1 MVSNCCSFFLAEF
14 EKIIE
19 EADYFMGMDEW
30 NKNFS
35 VYGGWRIDTYYII
48 VMMCTKILI
57 LLGLL
62 VLVLTEGQSIKVEG
76 TRAGGFTEVSL

>member
-1 MVSNCCSFFLAEF
+1 MVSNCCSFFLAEI
-14 EKIIE
+14 EKAIGE
-19 EADYFMGMDEW
+19 VDYWVGIDEW
-30 NKNFS
+30 NKNIS
-35 VYGGWRIDTYYII
+35 VYGGGWVDAYYII

>member
-1 MVSNCCSFFLAEF
+1 
-14 EKIIE
+14 
-19 EADYFMGMDEW
+19 
-30 NKNFS
+30 
-35 VYGGWRIDTYYII
+35 
-48 VMMCTKILI
+48 MCTKILI